1 MEPNGQRPLVGSVK
15 AQKTVIAN
23 VAHVY
28 ELTVWGPSQRDA
40 AVEIVKELEDRRVL
54 FSDYELEVPQ
64 YVVDSVRQIREVLH
78 QKLITVREE
87 GKRPDLPSG
96 LTSVLR
102 TTMSSWL
109 MDWKWG
115 LVAAHAGSE
124 RFLISGGLR
133 N

>member
-1 MEPNGQRPLVGSVK
+1 
-15 AQKTVIAN
+15 
-23 VAHVY
+23 
-28 ELTVWGPSQRDA
+28 
-40 AVEIVKELEDRRVL
+40 VL

-124 RFLISGGLR
+124 RFLRSGGLR